1 MKHTRVLLAAFLSA
15 ALLCMSALAFT
26 PETVEA
32 GAEPVIENREA
43 TLNEVTSNLL
53 FYQDFDNL
61 PTGSY
66 QSGEIASMLS
76 ESAGNKLV
84 DFGKQGWGVLGSG
97 CTFEICEEENG
108 NRYLKITGA
117 TYRAFGVWFENDS
130 MNYAVMSYNYKYPS
144 AGTCK
149 SVNTAAYS
157 AKGTAFVGGNSNGN
171 TGNWAASGAITD
183 TSKTDWTQARAHTY
197 IQSPCLG
204 FGFNQTDGES
214 VIYLDDLAVWSFST
228 KIDDPTEPAHKSAVK
243 KTISFQNSSD
253 FSGYDVSMPS
263 DIERC
268 VWYNFYNG
276 QWYVPVTVDL
286 NNIIP
291 SSAPNGYEFAGWST
305 SDGGT
310 RVKDC
315 HYADF
320 KVPGN
325 FTFYALWKK
334 AAPTVMFENFESYEA
349 GTVLTSDDLA
359 FLQLNQFGSAD
370 FTATVVLDETTGS
383 KVLKIAGSNIYA
395 GFALKN
401 RGRAA
406 EKEYVMFDY
415 RFDSAEGS
423 RLTLYA
429 GTDHTGG
436 NHRGTVGRTTVWTS
450 YIFGSDPANNVF
462 GFFFDRDSGNY
473 VIYLDNVY
481 YWCIPKG
488 VADEDKAVTVSFA
501 DTTVG
506 IKPEGAVMPEAITK
520 QLWEDKDT
528 VNNTVNL
535 AEIVPTSIPGGYRF
549 VGWSLTDGGKVIATK
564 YNTYRFLRNET
575 LYAVWEELDA
585 PTVTDKVSIRTQG
598 VQGMRFTA
606 NASTAATLS
615 DNVEIG
621 FLVTRASF
629 YESQLG
635 SDEDL
640 FTFEIIGNSNK
651 NHASGIAFKKTDGT
665 VTLNK
670 LMQNADD
677 ASISAYSAVLIGIPE
692 SKANFTEKIYIRSY
706 IKFGDLTLYGNVKAL
721 SLYEA
726 ALAVKNAEG
735 YETTDYVEHIVE
747 VCK

>member
-26 PETVEA
+26 PETVET
-32 GAEPVIENREA
+32 GTEPVIENREA
-43 TLNEVTSNLL
+43 ALNEVTSDLL

-61 PTGSY
+61 PVGTY
-66 QSGEIASMLS
+66 QSGDIASMLS

-108 NRYLKITGA
+108 NHYLKVTGA
-117 TYRAFGVWFENDS
+117 TYRAFGVWFEGDS
-130 MNYAVMSYNYKYPS
+130 LNYAVMSYNYKYPS

-157 AKGTAFVGGNSNGN
+157 AKGTAYVGGSSSGN
-171 TGNWAASGAITD
+171 TGNWAASGAATD
-183 TSKTDWTQARAHTY
+183 ASKTDWTQARAHSY
-197 IQSPCLG
+197 VQSPCLG
-204 FGFNQTDGES
+204 FGFNQSDGES
-214 VIYLDDLAVWSFST
+214 VIYLDDLAVWAFST
-228 KIDDPTEPAHKSAVK
+228 RIDDAAEPAHKSAVK
-243 KTISFQNSSD
+243 KTISFQNSSA
-253 FSGYDVSMPS
+253 FASSEATMPA
-263 DIERC
+263 DLTRYA
-268 VWYNFYNG
+268 WYNFYNG
-276 QWYVPVTVDL
+276 QWVPVTVDL
-286 NNIIP
+286 SSVIP
-291 SSAPNGYEFAGWST
+291 SSAPNGYEFAGWAT

-315 HYADF
+315 HYTDF
-320 KVPGN
+320 KVPGD

-334 AAPTVMFENFESYEA
+334 AAPTVLCEDFESYA
-349 GTVLTSDDLA
+349 VGTVLTSDDLA

-383 KVLKIAGSNIYA
+383 KVLKIGGSNIYA

-415 RFDSAEGS
+415 RFDSTEGS
-423 RLTLYA
+423 RLINYA

-436 NHRGTVGRTTVWTS
+436 NHKGTVSRTTEWS
-450 YIFGSDPANNVF
+450 NFIYGSDPAYNVV
-462 GFFFDRDSGNY
+462 GFFFDRNEGGY

-481 YWCIPKG
+481 YWYIPKG
-488 VADEDKAVTVSFA
+488 VADEDKTVTISFA
-501 DTTVG
+501 DTSVG
-506 IKPEGAVMPEAITK
+506 VKPEGAVMPEAVTK
-520 QLWEDKDT
+520 QLWEDKDSKD
-528 VNNTVNL
+528 NTINL
-535 AEIVPTSIPGGYRF
+535 AAIVPTSIPDGYRF
-549 VGWSLTDGGKVIATK
+549 VGWSHADGENVIATK
-564 YNTYRFLRNET
+564 YNAYRFLKNET
-575 LYAVWEELDA
+575 LYAVWEELEA

-606 NASTAATLS
+606 NANTAATLS
-615 DNVEIG
+615 DDVEIG

-629 YESQLG
+629 YEIQLG

-640 FTFEIIGNSNK
+640 FTFEIIGNSKK
-651 NHASGIAFKKTDGT
+651 NLASGIAFKKADGT

-670 LMQNADD
+670 LMQDADD
-677 ASISAYSAVLIGIPE
+677 ASISAYSAVLVGIPE

-706 IKFGDLTLYGNVKAL
+706 IKLGDLTLYGNVKGL

-735 YETTDYVEHIVE
+735 YETTDYVEHIVDI
-747 VCK
+747 CK